1 MHATKYVEPMASGM
15 QGNLMAILALPIEI
29 LPSPSGLRAPL
40 TSLLLGQIRRVS
52 SLVARRHRSS
62 SRPTARS
69 EFQSVVLA
77 AGFLLAAC
85 NSSGGGTATG
95 GSGGTGGNNSGG
107 TVKTGGSTAPATTG
121 GTTTTAS
128 TGGTAPAGS
137 GGTTSAPASG
147 GATST
152 TGGAITATGGRTIAT
167 GGATIATGG
176 TSTATGGTA
185 MDAGVD
191 VSADVLR
198 DGRGNPVDA
207 RADLQLDVLYDGPG
221 GAVDSRTEVHGD
233 VTIDGPAVDT
243 PTSDATSGG
252 TMFVANGQIFDATG
266 AAFLPWGVNKAHVD
280 QSNTGLELTGTN
292 AVRVNLYFRLP
303 NATTTSLFDRFYA
316 AHIVVIPGRWEATC
330 MEGNTFA
337 TTLASQVD
345 AWVAEAAA
353 WKKYERGSMINI
365 SNEAGP
371 ANSTVWRDQYITAVG
386 RMRAAGYAG
395 LLMIDSGGCGQDV
408 DDIAEY
414 GAALLAA
421 DPLHNIV
428 FSLHVYGGTPDVKTL
443 DTNLDRL
450 KATGLAF
457 LIGEFGPGR
466 NIGPSPTN
474 LAPADLMASALARGI
489 GALAW
494 AADDNNLANSMA
506 DDDWFSMFY
515 NLTKTYTGNPVD
527 LTIFGK
533 VVVNDPTVGL
543 LAVAKK
549 ASGF

>member
-1 MHATKYVEPMASGM
+1 MEEPMHTTTCVEPTALGM
-15 QGNLMAILALPIEI
+15 KGNLLAI
-29 LPSPSGLRAPL
+29 
-40 TSLLLGQIRRVS
+40 
-52 SLVARRHRSS
+52 
-62 SRPTARS
+62 
-69 EFQSVVLA
+69 LA
-77 AGFLLAAC
+77 AGFLFAAC
-85 NSSGGGTATG
+85 SSSGGGTATG
-95 GSGGTGGNNSGG
+95 GSGGPGGNGGTAETGGRTSPE
-107 TVKTGGSTAPATTG
+107 TSATG
-121 GTTTTAS
+121 GTTSTTAS
-128 TGGTAPAGS
+128 TGGTATAGS
-137 GGTTSAPASG
+137 GGTTTASG
-147 GATST
+147 GQPT
-152 TGGAITATGGRTIAT
+152 AT
-167 GGATIATGG
+167 GGATTASGGRTTATGG
-176 TSTATGGTA
+176 ATTASGGRTTATGGATTAAGGRTSATGGATTATGGTA
-185 MDAGVD
+185 TDAGAD
-191 VSADVLR
+191 LSADVLH
-198 DGRGNPVDA
+198 DGPGNAADAHTDLSADVLHDGPGNAVDA
-207 RADLQLDVLYDGPG
+207 RAD
-221 GAVDSRTEVHGD
+221 VHGD
-233 VTIDGPAVDT
+233 VASDGPTGDA
-243 PTSDATSGG
+243 PPAPFDATLGG

-280 QSNTGLELTGTN
+280 QENNGLELTGTN

-303 NATTTSLFDRFYA
+303 NATTTTLFDRFYA

-330 MEGNTFA
+330 MESSTFA
-337 TTLASQVD
+337 TTLAADVD

-353 WKKYERGSMINI
+353 WKKYERASMINI

-386 RMRAAGYAG
+386 RMRTAGYAG

-408 DDIAEY
+408 DDIAKY
-414 GAALLAA
+414 GAAVLAA
-421 DPLHNIV
+421 DPLHNVV
-428 FSLHVYGGTPDVKTL
+428 FSLHVYGGTPDVTTL

-489 GALAW
+489 GTLAW

-506 DDDWFSMFY
+506 DDDWFSLFY
-515 NLTKTYTGNPVD
+515 NLMKAYTGDAAD